1 MMLLVFLLLIP
12 FWIGL
17 IVLGI
22 WLVRS
27 LFTYRRRFSGYPKDH
42 KQNVN
47 EIIAMR
53 YARGEITREQ
63 YDLMKSDLV

>member
-1 MMLLVFLLLIP
+1 MMFLVFLLLVP

-17 IVLGI
+17 IVLAI

-27 LFTYRRRFSGYPKDH
+27 LFTYSQRFSNYPKNQE
-42 KQNVN
+42 QNVS
-47 EIIAMR
+47 EIINTR

-63 YDLMKSDLV
+63 YDLMKSDLA

>member
-1 MMLLVFLLLIP
+1 MMILVFLLLVP

-17 IVLGI
+17 IVLAI
-22 WLVRS
+22 WLIRW
-27 LFTYRRRFSGYPKDH
+27 LFTYNQRFSVKNNLPD
-42 KQNVN
+42 QSVR
-47 EIIAMR
+47 EILDTR

>member
-1 MMLLVFLLLIP
+1 MMVFVLLFLVP

-17 IVLGI
+17 IALAI

-27 LFTYRRRFSGYPKDH
+27 LFTN
-42 KQNVN
+42 KQRDLAIPGDRGLSFN
-47 EIIAMR
+47 EVLDMR

-63 YDLMKSDLV
+63 YDLMKSDLL

>member
-1 MMLLVFLLLIP
+1 MMILVFLLLVP

-17 IVLGI
+17 IVLAI
-22 WLVRS
+22 WLIRW
-27 LFTYRRRFSGYPKDH
+27 LFTYSQRFSVKNNLPDQG
-42 KQNVN
+42 VR
-47 EIIAMR
+47 EILDTR